1 MRSIWTG
8 TIGFG
13 LVNIP
18 IKMYSAV
25 QGSELNLD
33 MLDKEDKAPIHFKR
47 VNENTGKEVKWD
59 NIVKAYDY
67 EGKYVVLDDED
78 FENAMPEKTKRIEI
92 FQFVKEE
99 EIESIYYE
107 SPYYIEPGKEGD
119 KMYVLL
125 REALE
130 RTKMVGVGSFVL
142 RNKEH
147 LVVMKPYKNAIM
159 VQSIRFQEEIRD
171 TKDLE
176 IPQNQSIKAPEL
188 KMAVALIEQM
198 AEPFNISAY
207 RDTYTDKLMDIIK
220 SKAEGIKL
228 PKPKMQIVTEP
239 TSDIMA
245 QLKASLSKRK
255 KAS

>member
-18 IKMYSAV
+18 IKLYSAV
-25 QGSELNLD
+25 QESTLNLD
-33 MLDKEDKAPIHFKR
+33 MLDKKDKAHIHFKR
-47 VNENTGKEVKWD
+47 VNEKTGKEVDWD
-59 NIVKAYDY
+59 NIVKAYNY
-67 EGKYVVLDDED
+67 KGNYVELSDED
-78 FENAMPEKTKRIEI
+78 FDNAEPEKTKRIEI

-99 EIESIYYE
+99 EIDSIYYE
-107 SPYYIEPGKEGD
+107 TPYYAEPDKGGD
-119 KMYVLL
+119 QMYALM

-130 RTKMVGVGSFVL
+130 RSKMVGVGSFVL

-147 LVVMKPYKNAIM
+147 LAVMKPHGNAIM
-159 VQSIRFQEEIRD
+159 LQSIRFQEEIRD

-176 IPQNQSIKAPEL
+176 IPQDKAIKAGEL
-188 KMAVALIEQM
+188 KMAMALIEQM

-207 RDTYTDKLMDIIK
+207 RDTYTDKLMDVIK
-220 SKAEGIKL
+220 AKAEGTQL
-228 PKPKMQIVTEP
+228 PKPKMRVVNEP
-239 TSDIMA
+239 TTDIMA

-255 KAS
+255 QAS

>member
-8 TIGFG
+8 SIGFG

-18 IKMYSAV
+18 IKLYSAV
-25 QGSELNLD
+25 QDSELNLD
-33 MLDKEDKAPIHFKR
+33 MLDKKDKAPIHFKR

-67 EGKYVVLDDED
+67 EGKYVVLEDED
-78 FENAMPEKTKRIEI
+78 FENAMPEKTKRVEI

-107 SPYYIEPGKEGD
+107 TPYFAEPDKEGE
-119 KMYVLL
+119 KMYVLM

-130 RTKMVGVGSFVL
+130 RSKMVGVGSFVL

-147 LVVMKPYKNAIM
+147 LAVMKPYKNAIM
-159 VQSIRFQEEIRD
+159 LQSIRFQEEIRD
-171 TKDLE
+171 TKDLD
-176 IPQNQSIKAPEL
+176 IPKEESVKANEL
-188 KMAVALIEQM
+188 KMAMALIEQM

-207 RDTYTDKLMDIIK
+207 RDTYTDKLMEVIK
-220 SKAEGIKL
+220 AKAEGIKL
-228 PKPKMQIVTEP
+228 PKPKMHVVTEP
-239 TSDIMA
+239 TTDIMA
-245 QLKASLSKRK
+245 QLKASLSRRKR
-255 KAS
+255 AS

>member
-18 IKMYSAV
+18 IKLYSAV
-25 QGSELNLD
+25 QDSELNLD
-33 MLDKEDKAPIHFKR
+33 MLDKKDKAHIHFKR

-59 NIVKAYDY
+59 NIVKAFDY
-67 EGKYVVLDDED
+67 EGKYVELSDED

-107 SPYYIEPGKEGD
+107 SPYFIEPDKEGD
-119 KMYVLL
+119 KMYALL

-147 LVVMKPYKNAIM
+147 LIVMKPYKNAIM

-176 IPQNQSIKAPEL
+176 IPQNESIKAPEL
-188 KMAVALIEQM
+188 KMAMALVEQM

-220 SKAEGIKL
+220 AKAEGTKL
-228 PKPKMQIVTEP
+228 PKPKMSVVTEP
-239 TSDIMA
+239 TTDIMA

>member
-119 KMYVLL
+119 KMYALL

-188 KMAVALIEQM
+188 KMAMALIEQM

-228 PKPKMQIVTEP
+228 PKPKMQVVTEP